1 MRIYGQMSWQCPHF
15 VIYSPD
21 PSLSFYALNGRALND
36 NFQATPLYRQPLY
49 IANPFETA
57 ERKAF
62 RETMRNFVEKE
73 IAPFAYAWDE
83 AGQAICVAIG

>member
-1 MRIYGQMSWQCPHF
+1 MTTSR
-15 VIYSPD
+15 
-21 PSLSFYALNGRALND
+21 L
-36 NFQATPLYRQPLY
+36 PLY